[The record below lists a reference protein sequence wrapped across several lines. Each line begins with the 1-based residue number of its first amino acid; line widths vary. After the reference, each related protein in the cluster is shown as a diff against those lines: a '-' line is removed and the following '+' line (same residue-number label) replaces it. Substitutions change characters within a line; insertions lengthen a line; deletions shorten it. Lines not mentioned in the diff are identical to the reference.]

1 MSLDWHSGNRSV
13 LVAHELSGLV
23 LGQTLATKPEDIY
36 RALFEAT
43 AFGTRMIVEAF
54 TDSGVPV
61 TELVVA
67 GGLLQNELLM
77 QIYADVTNLPLS
89 TIGSA
94 QGPALGS
101 AMHAAVAAD
110 AYPDIIAAAA
120 AMGSVNSGVY
130 QPIPE
135 NAAIY
140 EQLFMEYADLH
151 DHFGRGGNNAMHKLK
166 ALRRSAVA
174 GR

>member
-1 MSLDWHSGNRSV
+1 
-13 LVAHELSGLV
+13 VA
-23 LGQTLATKPEDIY
+23 
-36 RALFEAT
+36 
-43 AFGTRMIVEAF
+43 AF

-67 GGLLQNELLM
+67 GGLMRNELLM
-77 QIYADVTNLPLS
+77 QIYADVTDLPLS
-89 TIGSA
+89 VIGSA

-101 AMHAAVAAD
+101 AMHAAVAAG
-110 AYPDIIAAAA
+110 AYPDIRAAAA
-120 AMGSVNSGVY
+120 TMGSVTSGVY

-135 NAAIY
+135 NVAVY
-140 EQLFMEYADLH
+140 EQLFAEYATLH
-151 DHFGRGGNNAMHKLK
+151 DHFGRGANDVMHKLR